1 MWFGGRSIMVR
12 VRVGKKRV
20 IIGLTIV
27 IAITIIATLGI
38 GGIKVVNANKIS
50 SSLELGIKYLTEGK
64 YDKAKE
70 EFLRVT
76 SIDNTHEE
84 AIKLMELIDDYLK
97 LENLYKKKEYVSAL
111 DLINKINENRYLKY
125 IGEKVN
131 ELSVYIEEKIK
142 IINEINNIDG
152 QIDKLI
158 SENKYEEAISLI
170 NGYLEQDLEE
180 EYSNKL
186 NILKDKV
193 QDSKRSYEEEQ
204 QRMAEEMRLEK
215 ERRAEEERK
224 AEEIRRKEEIA
235 KNQEEN
241 KKQEGTTNSGS
252 SNLGYNSVNES
263 IYQLDAAE
271 MALQVVRREHPGYGP
286 HYFER
291 GLVTEGEW
299 RWAFVFLKLE
309 DPNAASIEDSN
320 IIGQVGYTVNAKTGE
335 VKQED
340 WLVQ

>member
-20 IIGLTIV
+20 IIGLIIV

-38 GGIKVVNANKIS
+38 GGIKVVNAKKIS
-50 SSLELGIKYLTEGK
+50 SSLELGINYLTEGK

-70 EFLRVT
+70 EFLKVK
-76 SIDNTHEE
+76 SIDNNHEE
-84 AIKLMELIDDYLK
+84 AIDLIELTDDYVE
-97 LENLYKKKEYVSAL
+97 LENLYQSKEYVLAL
-111 DLINKINENRYLKY
+111 ELIDKIKDNKYLEY
-125 IGEKVN
+125 IEEKVN
-131 ELSVYIEEKIK
+131 ELSVFIEQKIA
-142 IINEINNIDG
+142 IINEIDNIDIK
-152 QIDKLI
+152 IDTLI

-170 NGYLEQDLEE
+170 NEYLIQDLEE

-186 NILKDKV
+186 NTLMSKV
-193 QDSKRSYEEEQ
+193 NDSKTSYEEEQ
-204 QRMAEEMRLEK
+204 QRIAEEMRL
-215 ERRAEEERK
+215 EEERK
-224 AEEIRRKEEIA
+224 AEEERKKQEELA
-235 KNQEEN
+235 KQESEN
-241 KKQEGTTNSGS
+241 KKEESSTDSGS
-252 SNLGYNSVNES
+252 VNLGTNAVNES
-263 IYQLDAAE
+263 IYQLDAVE
-271 MALQVVRREHPGYGP
+271 IALEVVRREHPGYGP

-291 GLVTEGEW
+291 GLITEGEW

-320 IIGQVGYTVNAKTGE
+320 IIGQVGYTVNEKTGE

>member
-1 MWFGGRSIMVR
+1 MVR

-20 IIGLTIV
+20 IIGLIIV

-38 GGIKVVNANKIS
+38 GGIKVVNAKKIS
-50 SSLELGIKYLTEGK
+50 SSLELGINYLTEGK

-70 EFLRVT
+70 EFLKVK
-76 SIDNTHEE
+76 SIDNNHEE
-84 AIKLMELIDDYLK
+84 AIDLIELTDDYVE
-97 LENLYKKKEYVSAL
+97 LENLYQSKEYVLAL
-111 DLINKINENRYLKY
+111 ELIDKIKDNKYLEY
-125 IGEKVN
+125 IEEKVN
-131 ELSVYIEEKIK
+131 ELSVFIEQKIA
-142 IINEINNIDG
+142 IINEIDNIDIK
-152 QIDKLI
+152 IDTLI

-170 NGYLEQDLEE
+170 NEYLGQDLEE

-186 NILKDKV
+186 NTLMSKV
-193 QDSKRSYEEEQ
+193 NDSKTSYEEEQ
-204 QRMAEEMRLEK
+204 QRIAEEMRL
-215 ERRAEEERK
+215 EEERK
-224 AEEIRRKEEIA
+224 AEEERKRQEEIA
-235 KNQEEN
+235 KQEAEN
-241 KKQEGTTNSGS
+241 KKEESSTNSES
-252 SNLGYNSVNES
+252 VNLGTNEVNEG

>member
-1 MWFGGRSIMVR
+1 MVR
-12 VRVGKKRV
+12 AQVSKKRV

-38 GGIKVVNANKIS
+38 GRIKVVNANKIS
-50 SSLELGIKYLTEGK
+50 SSLELGIKYLTEEK

-84 AIKLMELIDDYLK
+84 AMKLMELIDDYLE
-97 LENLYKKKEYVSAL
+97 LENLYEKKEYVSAL
-111 DLINKINENRYLKY
+111 DLINKINENKYLKY
-125 IGEKVN
+125 IEEKVN

-142 IINEINNIDG
+142 IINEINNIDS
-152 QIDKLI
+152 QIDELI

-186 NILKDKV
+186 NTLMSKV
-193 QDSKRSYEEEQ
+193 NDSKRSYDEEQ
-204 QRMAEEMRLEK
+204 KRIAV
-215 ERRAEEERK
+215 EEERK
-224 AEEIRRKEEIA
+224 AEEERKSQEELA
-235 KNQEEN
+235 KKEKEN
-241 KKQEGTTNSGS
+241 KKEETTENSGS
-252 SNLGYNSVNES
+252 SNLELNVVNEG

-271 MALQVVRREHPGYGP
+271 MALEVVRREHPGYGP
-286 HYFER
+286 YYFER
-291 GLVTEGEW
+291 GLITEGEW

-309 DPNAASIEDSN
+309 DPNAESIEDSK
-320 IIGQVGYTVNAKTGE
+320 IIGQVGYTVNEKTGE

>member
-1 MWFGGRSIMVR
+1 MVR

-38 GGIKVVNANKIS
+38 GRIKVVNANKIS

-125 IGEKVN
+125 IEEKVN

-180 EYSNKL
+180 EYLNKL

-320 IIGQVGYTVNAKTGE
+320 IIGKVGYTVNAKTGE

>member
-1 MWFGGRSIMVR
+1 MVR

-20 IIGLTIV
+20 IIGLIIV

-38 GGIKVVNANKIS
+38 GGIKVVNAKKIS
-50 SSLELGIKYLTEGK
+50 SSLELGINYLTEGK

-70 EFLRVT
+70 EFLKVK
-76 SIDNTHEE
+76 SIDNNHEE
-84 AIKLMELIDDYLK
+84 AIGLIELIDDYVE
-97 LENLYKKKEYVSAL
+97 LENLYQSKEYVLAL
-111 DLINKINENRYLKY
+111 ELIDKIKDNKYLEY
-125 IGEKVN
+125 IEEKVN
-131 ELSVYIEEKIK
+131 ELSVFIEQKIA
-142 IINEINNIDG
+142 IINEVNNIDIK
-152 QIDKLI
+152 IDTLI
-158 SENKYEEAISLI
+158 SENKYEEAINLI
-170 NGYLEQDLEE
+170 NEYLGQDLEE

-186 NILKDKV
+186 NTLMSKV
-193 QDSKRSYEEEQ
+193 NDSKTSYEEEQ
-204 QRMAEEMRLEK
+204 QRIAEEMRL
-215 ERRAEEERK
+215 EEERK
-224 AEEIRRKEEIA
+224 AEEERKRQEEIA
-235 KNQEEN
+235 KQEAEN
-241 KKQEGTTNSGS
+241 KKEESSTNSES
-252 SNLGYNSVNES
+252 VNLGTNEVNEG

>member
-1 MWFGGRSIMVR
+1 MVR

-20 IIGLTIV
+20 IIGLIIV

-38 GGIKVVNANKIS
+38 GGIKVVNAKKIS
-50 SSLELGIKYLTEGK
+50 SSLELGINYLTEGK

-70 EFLRVT
+70 EFLKVK
-76 SIDNTHEE
+76 SIDNNHEE
-84 AIKLMELIDDYLK
+84 AIDLIELIDDYVE
-97 LENLYKKKEYVSAL
+97 LENLYQSKEYVLAL
-111 DLINKINENRYLKY
+111 ELIDKIKDNKYLEY
-125 IGEKVN
+125 IEEKVN
-131 ELSVYIEEKIK
+131 ELSVFIEQKIA
-142 IINEINNIDG
+142 IINEIDNIDIK
-152 QIDKLI
+152 IDTLI
-158 SENKYEEAISLI
+158 SENKYEEAINLI
-170 NGYLEQDLEE
+170 NEYLGQDLEE

-186 NILKDKV
+186 NTLMSKV
-193 QDSKRSYEEEQ
+193 NDSKTSYEEEQ
-204 QRMAEEMRLEK
+204 QRIAEEMRL
-215 ERRAEEERK
+215 EEERK
-224 AEEIRRKEEIA
+224 AEEERKRQEEIA
-235 KNQEEN
+235 KQEAEN
-241 KKQEGTTNSGS
+241 KKEESSTNSES
-252 SNLGYNSVNES
+252 VNLGTNEVNEG

-320 IIGQVGYTVNAKTGE
+320 IIGQVGYTVNEKTGE

>member
-1 MWFGGRSIMVR
+1 MVR

-38 GGIKVVNANKIS
+38 GRIKVVNANKIS

>member
-1 MWFGGRSIMVR
+1 MVK

-70 EFLRVT
+70 EFLKVK
-76 SIDNTHEE
+76 SIDNNHEE
-84 AIKLMELIDDYLK
+84 AIDLIELTDDYVE
-97 LENLYKKKEYVSAL
+97 LENLYQSKEYVLAL
-111 DLINKINENRYLKY
+111 ELIDKIKDNKYLEY
-125 IGEKVN
+125 IEEKVN
-131 ELSVYIEEKIK
+131 ELSVFIEQKIA
-142 IINEINNIDG
+142 IINEIDNIDIK
-152 QIDKLI
+152 IDTLI

-170 NGYLEQDLEE
+170 NEYLGQDLEE

-186 NILKDKV
+186 NTLMSKV
-193 QDSKRSYEEEQ
+193 NDSKTSYEEEQ
-204 QRMAEEMRLEK
+204 QRIAEEMRL
-215 ERRAEEERK
+215 EEERK
-224 AEEIRRKEEIA
+224 AEEERKKQEELA
-235 KNQEEN
+235 KQESEN
-241 KKQEGTTNSGS
+241 KKEESSTNSGS
-252 SNLGYNSVNES
+252 VNLGTNAVNES
-263 IYQLDAAE
+263 IYQLDAVE
-271 MALQVVRREHPGYGP
+271 IALEVVRREHPGYGP

-320 IIGQVGYTVNAKTGE
+320 IIGQVGYTVNEKTGE

>member
-125 IGEKVN
+125 IEEKVN

-186 NILKDKV
+186 NTLMSKV
-193 QDSKRSYEEEQ
+193 NDSKRSYDEEQ
-204 QRMAEEMRLEK
+204 KRIAV
-215 ERRAEEERK
+215 EEERK
-224 AEEIRRKEEIA
+224 AEEERKKQEEIA
-235 KNQEEN
+235 KQEAEN
-241 KKQEGTTNSGS
+241 KKEESSTNSES
-252 SNLGYNSVNES
+252 VNLGTNEVNEG

-340 WLVQ
+340 WLLQ

>member
-1 MWFGGRSIMVR
+1 MVR
-12 VRVGKKRV
+12 VRAVKKR
-20 IIGLTIV
+20 IMIGLAIV
-27 IAITIIATLGI
+27 IAITIVVTLGI
-38 GGIKVVNANKIS
+38 GGIKVAKANKIS
-50 SSLELGIKYLTEGK
+50 TSLELGIKYLTEEK

-70 EFLRVT
+70 EFLKVK
-76 SIDNTHEE
+76 SIDNNHEKAIE
-84 AIKLMELIDDYLK
+84 LIKLTDDYVN
-97 LENLYKKKEYVSAL
+97 LEGLYEDKKYVLALEIASKIKE
-111 DLINKINENRYLKY
+111 NKYL
-125 IGEKVN
+125 E
-131 ELSVYIEEKIK
+131 YIEERVNKLSEYIEENIS
-142 IINEINNIDG
+142 IINEINSIDIE
-152 QIDKLI
+152 IDKLI
-158 SENKYEEAISLI
+158 NENKYEEAISLI
-170 NGYLEQDLEE
+170 SEYLGQDLEE
-180 EYSNKL
+180 EYLNKL

-271 MALQVVRREHPGYGP
+271 MALAVVRREHPGYGP

-291 GLVTEGEW
+291 GLITEGEW

-340 WLVQ
+340 WLLQ

>member
-1 MWFGGRSIMVR
+1 MVR

-20 IIGLTIV
+20 IIGLIIV

-38 GGIKVVNANKIS
+38 GGIKVVNAKKIS
-50 SSLELGIKYLTEGK
+50 SSLELGINYLTEGK

-70 EFLRVT
+70 EFLKVK
-76 SIDNTHEE
+76 SIDNNHEE
-84 AIKLMELIDDYLK
+84 AIDLIELTDDYVE
-97 LENLYKKKEYVSAL
+97 LENLYQSKEYVLAL
-111 DLINKINENRYLKY
+111 ELIDKIKDNKYLEY
-125 IGEKVN
+125 IEEKVN
-131 ELSVYIEEKIK
+131 ELSVFIEQKIA
-142 IINEINNIDG
+142 IINEIDNIDIK
-152 QIDKLI
+152 IDTLI

-170 NGYLEQDLEE
+170 NEYLGQDLEE

-186 NILKDKV
+186 NTLMSKV
-193 QDSKRSYEEEQ
+193 NDSKTSYEEEQ
-204 QRMAEEMRLEK
+204 QRIAEEMRL
-215 ERRAEEERK
+215 EEERK
-224 AEEIRRKEEIA
+224 AEEERKRQEEIA
-235 KNQEEN
+235 KQEAEN
-241 KKQEGTTNSGS
+241 KKEESSTNSES
-252 SNLGYNSVNES
+252 VNLGTNEVNEG

-320 IIGQVGYTVNAKTGE
+320 IIGQVGYTVNEKTGE

>member
-20 IIGLTIV
+20 IIGLIIV

-38 GGIKVVNANKIS
+38 GGIKVVNAKKIS
-50 SSLELGIKYLTEGK
+50 SSLELGINYLTEGK

-70 EFLRVT
+70 EFLKVK
-76 SIDNTHEE
+76 SIDNNHEE
-84 AIKLMELIDDYLK
+84 AIDLIELTDDYVE
-97 LENLYKKKEYVSAL
+97 LENLYQSKEYVLAL
-111 DLINKINENRYLKY
+111 ELIDKIKDNKYLEY
-125 IGEKVN
+125 IEEKVN
-131 ELSVYIEEKIK
+131 ELSVFIEQKIA
-142 IINEINNIDG
+142 IINEIDNIDIK
-152 QIDKLI
+152 IDTLI

-170 NGYLEQDLEE
+170 NEYLGQDLEE

-186 NILKDKV
+186 NTLLSNV
-193 QDSKRSYEEEQ
+193 NDSKTSYEEEQ
-204 QRMAEEMRLEK
+204 QRIAEEMRL
-215 ERRAEEERK
+215 EEERK
-224 AEEIRRKEEIA
+224 AEEERKRQEEIA
-235 KNQEEN
+235 KQEAEN
-241 KKQEGTTNSGS
+241 KKEESSTNSES
-252 SNLGYNSVNES
+252 VNLGTNEVNEG

>member
-1 MWFGGRSIMVR
+1 MVR

-20 IIGLTIV
+20 IIGLIIV

-38 GGIKVVNANKIS
+38 GGIKVVNAKKIS
-50 SSLELGIKYLTEGK
+50 SSLELGINYLTEGK

-70 EFLRVT
+70 EFLKVK
-76 SIDNTHEE
+76 SIDNNHEE
-84 AIKLMELIDDYLK
+84 AIDLIELTDDYVE
-97 LENLYKKKEYVSAL
+97 LENLYQSKEYVLAL
-111 DLINKINENRYLKY
+111 ELIDKIKDNKYLEY
-125 IGEKVN
+125 IEEKVN
-131 ELSVYIEEKIK
+131 ELSVFIEQKIA
-142 IINEINNIDG
+142 IINEIDNIDIK
-152 QIDKLI
+152 IDTLI

-170 NGYLEQDLEE
+170 NEYLIQDLEE

-186 NILKDKV
+186 NTLMSKV
-193 QDSKRSYEEEQ
+193 NDSKTSYEEEQ
-204 QRMAEEMRLEK
+204 QRIAEEMRL
-215 ERRAEEERK
+215 EEERK
-224 AEEIRRKEEIA
+224 AEEERKKQEELA
-235 KNQEEN
+235 KQESEN
-241 KKQEGTTNSGS
+241 KKEESSTNSGS
-252 SNLGYNSVNES
+252 VNLGTNAVNES
-263 IYQLDAAE
+263 IYQLDAVE
-271 MALQVVRREHPGYGP
+271 IALEVVRREHPGYGP

-320 IIGQVGYTVNAKTGE
+320 IIGQVGYTVNEKTGE

>member
-1 MWFGGRSIMVR
+1 MVR

-20 IIGLTIV
+20 IIGLIIV

-38 GGIKVVNANKIS
+38 GGIKVVNAKKIS
-50 SSLELGIKYLTEGK
+50 SSLELGINYLTEGK

-70 EFLRVT
+70 EFLKVK
-76 SIDNTHEE
+76 SIDNNHEE
-84 AIKLMELIDDYLK
+84 AIDLIELTDDYVE
-97 LENLYKKKEYVSAL
+97 LENLYQSKEYVLAL
-111 DLINKINENRYLKY
+111 ELIDKIKDNKYLEY
-125 IGEKVN
+125 IEEKVN
-131 ELSVYIEEKIK
+131 ELSVFIEQKIA
-142 IINEINNIDG
+142 IINEIDNIDIK
-152 QIDKLI
+152 IDTLI
-158 SENKYEEAISLI
+158 SENKYEEAINLI
-170 NGYLEQDLEE
+170 NEYLGQDLEE

-186 NILKDKV
+186 NTLLSNV
-193 QDSKRSYEEEQ
+193 NDSKSSYEEEQ
-204 QRMAEEMRLEK
+204 QRIAEEMRL
-215 ERRAEEERK
+215 EEERK
-224 AEEIRRKEEIA
+224 AEEERKRQEEIA
-235 KNQEEN
+235 KQEAEN
-241 KKQEGTTNSGS
+241 KKEESSTNSES
-252 SNLGYNSVNES
+252 VNLGTNEVNGS

-271 MALQVVRREHPGYGP
+271 MALAVVRREHPGYGP

>member
-20 IIGLTIV
+20 IIGLIIV

-38 GGIKVVNANKIS
+38 GGIKVVNAKKIS
-50 SSLELGIKYLTEGK
+50 SSLELGINYLTEGK

-70 EFLRVT
+70 EFLKVK
-76 SIDNTHEE
+76 SIDNNHEE
-84 AIKLMELIDDYLK
+84 AIDLIELTDDYVE
-97 LENLYKKKEYVSAL
+97 LENLYQSKEYVLAL
-111 DLINKINENRYLKY
+111 ELIDKIKDNKYLEY
-125 IGEKVN
+125 IEEKVN
-131 ELSVYIEEKIK
+131 ELSVFIEQKIA
-142 IINEINNIDG
+142 IINEIDNIDIK
-152 QIDKLI
+152 IDTLI

-170 NGYLEQDLEE
+170 NEYLIQDLEE

-186 NILKDKV
+186 NTLMSKV
-193 QDSKRSYEEEQ
+193 NDSKTSYEEEQ
-204 QRMAEEMRLEK
+204 QRIAEEMRL
-215 ERRAEEERK
+215 EEERK
-224 AEEIRRKEEIA
+224 AEEERKKQEELA
-235 KNQEEN
+235 KQESEN
-241 KKQEGTTNSGS
+241 KKEESSTDSGS
-252 SNLGYNSVNES
+252 VNLGTNAVNES
-263 IYQLDAAE
+263 IYQLDAVE
-271 MALQVVRREHPGYGP
+271 IALEVVRREHPGYGP

-309 DPNAASIEDSN
+309 DPNAASIEESN
-320 IIGQVGYTVNAKTGE
+320 IIGQVGYTVNEKTGE

>member
-1 MWFGGRSIMVR
+1 MVR

-20 IIGLTIV
+20 IIGLIIV

-38 GGIKVVNANKIS
+38 GGIKVVNAKKIS
-50 SSLELGIKYLTEGK
+50 SSLELGINYLTEGK

-70 EFLRVT
+70 EFLKVK
-76 SIDNTHEE
+76 SIDNNHEE
-84 AIKLMELIDDYLK
+84 AIDLIELTDDYVE
-97 LENLYKKKEYVSAL
+97 LENLYQSKEYVLAL
-111 DLINKINENRYLKY
+111 ELIDKIKDNKYLEH
-125 IGEKVN
+125 IEERVN
-131 ELSVYIEEKIK
+131 EFSVSIEQMIA
-142 IINEINNIDG
+142 IINEVNNIDIK
-152 QIDKLI
+152 IDTLI
-158 SENKYEEAISLI
+158 SENKYEEAINLI
-170 NGYLEQDLEE
+170 NEYLGQDLEE

-186 NILKDKV
+186 NTLLSNV
-193 QDSKRSYEEEQ
+193 NDSKTSYEEEQ
-204 QRMAEEMRLEK
+204 QRIAEEMRL
-215 ERRAEEERK
+215 EEERK
-224 AEEIRRKEEIA
+224 AEEERKRQEEIA
-235 KNQEEN
+235 KQEAEN
-241 KKQEGTTNSGS
+241 KKEESSTNSES
-252 SNLGYNSVNES
+252 VNLGTNEVNEG

>member
-1 MWFGGRSIMVR
+1 MVR

-20 IIGLTIV
+20 IIGLIIV

-38 GGIKVVNANKIS
+38 GGIKVVNAKKIS

-70 EFLRVT
+70 EFLKVK
-76 SIDNTHEE
+76 SIDNNHEE
-84 AIKLMELIDDYLK
+84 AIDLIELTDDYVE
-97 LENLYKKKEYVSAL
+97 LENLYQSKEYVLAL
-111 DLINKINENRYLKY
+111 ELIDKIKDNKYLEY
-125 IGEKVN
+125 IEEKVN
-131 ELSVYIEEKIK
+131 ELSVFIEQKIA
-142 IINEINNIDG
+142 IINEIDNIDIK
-152 QIDKLI
+152 IDTLI

-170 NGYLEQDLEE
+170 NEYLGQDLEE

-186 NILKDKV
+186 NTLLSNV
-193 QDSKRSYEEEQ
+193 NDSKTSYEEEQ
-204 QRMAEEMRLEK
+204 QRIAEEMRL
-215 ERRAEEERK
+215 EEERK
-224 AEEIRRKEEIA
+224 AEEERKKQEELA
-235 KNQEEN
+235 KQESEN
-241 KKQEGTTNSGS
+241 KKEESSTNSES
-252 SNLGYNSVNES
+252 VNLGTNEVNES
-263 IYQLDAAE
+263 IYQLDAVE

-320 IIGQVGYTVNAKTGE
+320 IIGQVGYTVNEKTGE

>member
-1 MWFGGRSIMVR
+1 MVR

>member
-1 MWFGGRSIMVR
+1 MVR

-20 IIGLTIV
+20 IIGLIIV

-38 GGIKVVNANKIS
+38 GGIKVVNAKKIS

-70 EFLRVT
+70 EFLKVK
-76 SIDNTHEE
+76 SIDNNHEE
-84 AIKLMELIDDYLK
+84 AIDLIELTDDYVE
-97 LENLYKKKEYVSAL
+97 LENLYQSKEYVLAL
-111 DLINKINENRYLKY
+111 ELIDKIKDNKYLEY
-125 IGEKVN
+125 IEEKVN
-131 ELSVYIEEKIK
+131 ELSVFIEQKIA
-142 IINEINNIDG
+142 IINEIDNIDIK
-152 QIDKLI
+152 IDTLI

-170 NGYLEQDLEE
+170 NEYLGQDLEE

-186 NILKDKV
+186 NTLLSNV
-193 QDSKRSYEEEQ
+193 NDSKTSYEEEQ
-204 QRMAEEMRLEK
+204 QRIAEEMRL
-215 ERRAEEERK
+215 EEERK
-224 AEEIRRKEEIA
+224 AEEERKKQEELA
-235 KNQEEN
+235 KQESEN
-241 KKQEGTTNSGS
+241 KKEESSTDSGS
-252 SNLGYNSVNES
+252 VNLGTNAVNES
-263 IYQLDAAE
+263 IYQLDAVE
-271 MALQVVRREHPGYGP
+271 IALEVVRREHPGYGP

>member
-1 MWFGGRSIMVR
+1 MVK

-20 IIGLTIV
+20 IIGLIIV

-38 GGIKVVNANKIS
+38 GGIKVVNAKKVS
-50 SSLELGIKYLTEGK
+50 SSLELGINYLTEGK

-70 EFLRVT
+70 EFLKVK
-76 SIDNTHEE
+76 SIDNNHEE
-84 AIKLMELIDDYLK
+84 AIDLIELTDDYVE
-97 LENLYKKKEYVSAL
+97 LENLYKSKEYVLAL
-111 DLINKINENRYLKY
+111 ELIDKIKDNKYLEY
-125 IGEKVN
+125 IEEKVN
-131 ELSVYIEEKIK
+131 ELSVFIEQKIA
-142 IINEINNIDG
+142 IINEIDNIDIK
-152 QIDKLI
+152 IDTLI

-170 NGYLEQDLEE
+170 NEYLGQDLEE

-186 NILKDKV
+186 NTLMSKV
-193 QDSKRSYEEEQ
+193 NDSKTSYEEEQ
-204 QRMAEEMRLEK
+204 QRIAEEMRL
-215 ERRAEEERK
+215 EEERK
-224 AEEIRRKEEIA
+224 AEEERKKQEELA
-235 KNQEEN
+235 KQESEN
-241 KKQEGTTNSGS
+241 KKEESSTDSGS
-252 SNLGYNSVNES
+252 VNLGTNAVNES
-263 IYQLDAAE
+263 IYQLDAVE
-271 MALQVVRREHPGYGP
+271 IALEVVRREHPGYGP

-320 IIGQVGYTVNAKTGE
+320 IIGQVGYTVNEKTGE

>member
-1 MWFGGRSIMVR
+1 MVR

-38 GGIKVVNANKIS
+38 GRIKVVNANKIS

-125 IGEKVN
+125 IEEKVN

-180 EYSNKL
+180 EYLNKL

>member
-20 IIGLTIV
+20 IIGLIIV

-38 GGIKVVNANKIS
+38 GGIKVVNAKKIS
-50 SSLELGIKYLTEGK
+50 SSLELGINYLTEGK

-70 EFLRVT
+70 EFLKVK
-76 SIDNTHEE
+76 SIDNNHEE
-84 AIKLMELIDDYLK
+84 AIDLIELTDDYVE
-97 LENLYKKKEYVSAL
+97 LENLYQSKEYVLAL
-111 DLINKINENRYLKY
+111 ELIDKIKDNKYLEY
-125 IGEKVN
+125 IEEKVN
-131 ELSVYIEEKIK
+131 ELSVFIEQKIA
-142 IINEINNIDG
+142 IINEIDNIDIK
-152 QIDKLI
+152 IDTLI
-158 SENKYEEAISLI
+158 SENKYEEAINLI
-170 NGYLEQDLEE
+170 NEYLGQDLEE

-186 NILKDKV
+186 NTLLSNV
-193 QDSKRSYEEEQ
+193 NDSKTSYEEEQ
-204 QRMAEEMRLEK
+204 QRIAEEMRL
-215 ERRAEEERK
+215 EEERK
-224 AEEIRRKEEIA
+224 AEEERKRQEEIA
-235 KNQEEN
+235 KQEAEN
-241 KKQEGTTNSGS
+241 KKEESSTNSES
-252 SNLGYNSVNES
+252 VNLGTNEVNEG

-309 DPNAASIEDSN
+309 DPNAASIEESN
-320 IIGQVGYTVNAKTGE
+320 IIGQVGYTVNEKTGE

>member
-1 MWFGGRSIMVR
+1 MVR

-20 IIGLTIV
+20 IIGLIIV

-38 GGIKVVNANKIS
+38 GGIKVVNAKKIS
-50 SSLELGIKYLTEGK
+50 SSLELGINYLTEGK

-70 EFLRVT
+70 EFLKVK
-76 SIDNTHEE
+76 SIDNNHEE
-84 AIKLMELIDDYLK
+84 AIDLIELTDDYVE
-97 LENLYKKKEYVSAL
+97 LENLYQSKEYVLAL
-111 DLINKINENRYLKY
+111 ELIDKIKDNKYLEH
-125 IGEKVN
+125 IEERVN
-131 ELSVYIEEKIK
+131 EFSVSIEQMIA
-142 IINEINNIDG
+142 IINEVNNIDIK
-152 QIDKLI
+152 IDTLI
-158 SENKYEEAISLI
+158 SENKYEEAINLI
-170 NGYLEQDLEE
+170 NEYLGQDLEE

-186 NILKDKV
+186 NTLMSKV
-193 QDSKRSYEEEQ
+193 NDSKTSYEEEQ
-204 QRMAEEMRLEK
+204 QRIAEEMRL
-215 ERRAEEERK
+215 EEERK
-224 AEEIRRKEEIA
+224 AEEERKKQEELA
-235 KNQEEN
+235 KQESEN
-241 KKQEGTTNSGS
+241 KKEESSTNSGS
-252 SNLGYNSVNES
+252 VNLGTNAVNES
-263 IYQLDAAE
+263 IYQLDAVE
-271 MALQVVRREHPGYGP
+271 IALEVVRREHPGYGP

>member
-1 MWFGGRSIMVR
+1 MVR

-20 IIGLTIV
+20 IIGLIIV

-38 GGIKVVNANKIS
+38 GGIKVVNAKKIS
-50 SSLELGIKYLTEGK
+50 SSLELGINYLTEGK

-70 EFLRVT
+70 EFLKVK
-76 SIDNTHEE
+76 SIDNNHEE
-84 AIKLMELIDDYLK
+84 AIDLIELTDDYVE
-97 LENLYKKKEYVSAL
+97 LENLYQSKEYVLAL
-111 DLINKINENRYLKY
+111 ELIDKIKDNKYLEY
-125 IGEKVN
+125 IEEKVN
-131 ELSVYIEEKIK
+131 ELSVFIEQKIA
-142 IINEINNIDG
+142 IINEIDNIDIK
-152 QIDKLI
+152 IDTLI

-170 NGYLEQDLEE
+170 NEYLGQDLEE

-186 NILKDKV
+186 NTLLSNV
-193 QDSKRSYEEEQ
+193 NDSKTSYEEEQ
-204 QRMAEEMRLEK
+204 QRIAEEMRL
-215 ERRAEEERK
+215 EEERK
-224 AEEIRRKEEIA
+224 AEEERKRQEEIA
-235 KNQEEN
+235 KQEAEN
-241 KKQEGTTNSGS
+241 KKEESSTNSES
-252 SNLGYNSVNES
+252 VNLGTNEVNEG

-320 IIGQVGYTVNAKTGE
+320 IIGQVGYTVNEKTGE

>member
-1 MWFGGRSIMVR
+1 MVR

-125 IGEKVN
+125 IEEKVN

>member
-1 MWFGGRSIMVR
+1 MVR

-20 IIGLTIV
+20 IIGLIIV

-38 GGIKVVNANKIS
+38 GGIKVVNAKKIS

-70 EFLRVT
+70 EFLKVK
-76 SIDNTHEE
+76 SIDNNHEE
-84 AIKLMELIDDYLK
+84 AIDLIELTDDYVE
-97 LENLYKKKEYVSAL
+97 LENLYQSKEYVLAL
-111 DLINKINENRYLKY
+111 ELIDKIKDNKYLEY
-125 IGEKVN
+125 IEEKVN
-131 ELSVYIEEKIK
+131 ELSVFIEQKIA
-142 IINEINNIDG
+142 IINEIDNIDIK
-152 QIDKLI
+152 IDTLI

-170 NGYLEQDLEE
+170 NEYLGQDLEE

-186 NILKDKV
+186 NTLLSNV
-193 QDSKRSYEEEQ
+193 NDSKTSYEEEQ
-204 QRMAEEMRLEK
+204 QRIAEEMRL
-215 ERRAEEERK
+215 EEERK
-224 AEEIRRKEEIA
+224 AEEERKRQEEIA
-235 KNQEEN
+235 KQEAEN
-241 KKQEGTTNSGS
+241 KKEESSTNSES
-252 SNLGYNSVNES
+252 VNLGTNEVNEVNEG

-320 IIGQVGYTVNAKTGE
+320 IIGQVGYTVNEKTGE

>member
-1 MWFGGRSIMVR
+1 MVR

-20 IIGLTIV
+20 IIGLIIV

-70 EFLRVT
+70 EFLKVK
-76 SIDNTHEE
+76 SIDNNHEE
-84 AIKLMELIDDYLK
+84 AIDLIELTDDYVE
-97 LENLYKKKEYVSAL
+97 LENLYQSKEYVLAL
-111 DLINKINENRYLKY
+111 ELIDKIKDNKYLEY
-125 IGEKVN
+125 IEEKVN
-131 ELSVYIEEKIK
+131 ELSVFIEQKIA
-142 IINEINNIDG
+142 IINEIDNIDIK
-152 QIDKLI
+152 IDTLI
-158 SENKYEEAISLI
+158 SENKYEEAINLI
-170 NGYLEQDLEE
+170 NEYLGQDLEE

-186 NILKDKV
+186 NTLMSKV
-193 QDSKRSYEEEQ
+193 NDSKTSYEEEQ
-204 QRMAEEMRLEK
+204 QRIAEEMRL
-215 ERRAEEERK
+215 EEERK
-224 AEEIRRKEEIA
+224 AEEERKKQEELA
-235 KNQEEN
+235 KQESEN
-241 KKQEGTTNSGS
+241 KKEESSTDSGS
-252 SNLGYNSVNES
+252 VNLGTNEVNEG